1 MQAAFYQSDSDQPH
15 PGRARAIIKAHP
27 EVRQLMVRNPWTALL
42 AVSIL
47 ILQTA
52 IAYGM
57 GTLGFAYWWL
67 SLLIAFCVG
76 AFANHANYV
85 IIHDATHNL
94 IFRNKSWNK
103 MVAIIADLPNL
114 TPGAMGFRVYH
125 LQHHS
130 HQGDYHWDADLANH
144 WEARLV
150 GNKWYCKAIWLMLF
164 PFFQV
169 TRPPRLKAIKMWD
182 RWFSTNLA
190 CAFVYDVVIVYFC
203 GWAGF
208 LYLVFAFLFSI
219 GLHPV
224 GARWIQEHY
233 TYDFDQ
239 ETFSYYGPI
248 NLVALNMGYHNEHH
262 DLPSIP
268 WNNLPKLRA
277 MAPEFYQNLK
287 YHSSWSRLVLQFI
300 FDKRYSLYS
309 RVERMKQFDSAQPNG
324 GGSACLQAD
333 VYSPKAQESSPE
345 SLRGI
350 VNALRSRRG
359 DRSTLRDT
367 PSLDLSERP
376 IIF

>member
-1 MQAAFYQSDSDQPH
+1 MQVAFYQSESEQPH
-15 PGRARAIIKAHP
+15 PGRARAIIKTHP
-27 EVRQLMVRNPWTALL
+27 EVRELMVRNPWTALI
-42 AVSIL
+42 AVSIVVM
-47 ILQTA
+47 QTA
-52 IAYGM
+52 IAFGM
-57 GTLGFAYWWL
+57 GQLGSGYWWL
-67 SLLIAFCVG
+67 SLLIAFCIG

-94 IFRNKSWNK
+94 IFRSPSWNK
-103 MVAIIADLPNL
+103 TVAIIADLPNL

-125 LQHHS
+125 LKHHS
-130 HQGDYHWDADLANH
+130 HQGDYEWDADLANH

-150 GNKWYCKAIWLMLF
+150 GNSWYRKAIWLMLF

-182 RWFSTNLA
+182 RWFSINLA
-190 CAFVYDVVIVYFC
+190 CAVAYDVAIVYFC

-248 NLVALNMGYHNEHH
+248 NRVALNMGYHNEHH

-277 MAPEFYQNLK
+277 MAPEFYNNLK
-287 YHSSWSRLVLQFI
+287 YHSSWSRLLFQFV

-309 RVERMKQFDSAQPNG
+309 RVERLKQRD
-324 GGSACLQAD
+324 GS
-333 VYSPKAQESSPE
+333 
-345 SLRGI
+345 
-350 VNALRSRRG
+350 NATSQMTSHEAG
-359 DRSTLRDT
+359 N
-367 PSLDLSERP
+367 LDLSARP
-376 IIF
+376 ISF